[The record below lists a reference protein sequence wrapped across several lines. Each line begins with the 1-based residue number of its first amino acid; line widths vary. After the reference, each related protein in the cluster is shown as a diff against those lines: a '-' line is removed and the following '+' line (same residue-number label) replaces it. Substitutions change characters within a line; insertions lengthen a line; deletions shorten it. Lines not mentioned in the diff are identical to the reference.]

1 MAFES
6 TSLNEL
12 TRILPG
18 ASTILRRAGIGAE
31 TPPDLTLAE
40 AGRLHG
46 VALDTLSRELGDL
59 VAKVRS
65 FDPAVGTA
73 ALVTLIVERYH
84 APLRRDFP
92 ALIALADRVETL
104 HADHPEC
111 PHGLSVILT
120 AFWADL
126 GEHIDIE
133 ERVIFPLLV
142 SGKPKLAE
150 APLRRMRED
159 HRAQAATIEALAA
172 VTNGFQPPADACR
185 SWRSL
190 CAQLERLSVEMQDHA
205 RLEDEVLF
213 RAFS

>member
-1 MAFES
+1 MRFES

-18 ASTILRRAGIGAE
+18 ASTVLRRAGIGAE
-31 TPPDLTLAE
+31 TPPNLSLAE
-40 AGRLHG
+40 ASRLHG
-46 VALDTLSRELGDL
+46 VALDLLTRDLGDL

-73 ALVTLIVERYH
+73 ALVALIVERYH

-92 ALIALADRVETL
+92 PLIALADRVETL
-104 HADHPEC
+104 HGDHPNC
-111 PHGLSVILT
+111 PTGLSVILT
-120 AFWADL
+120 ALWADL
-126 GEHIDIE
+126 GEHIDTE

-142 SGKPKLAE
+142 SGRPELAE

-159 HRAQAATIEALAA
+159 HRAQAATIEALASI
-172 VTNGFQPPADACR
+172 TGGFQPPPDACR
-185 SWRSL
+185 SWRTL
-190 CAQLERLSVEMQDHA
+190 CAQLDRLKVETQDHI